1 MAVAHDA
8 APVSDRAPQVQIEM
22 GCGAGPLLS
31 AAQDYIQQY
40 HVTGISWHTT
50 LNNHASTRPKSYGGK
65 LVHSIT
71 ACKAFEQSPGSAPV
85 SDSATWRCRLV
96 LPNSFAPGDGRVLH
110 ATGEGG
116 TQEEASE
123 NACRQ
128 AIAQLL
134 LEDPSQV
141 VLRPKH
147 WTITPAELLE
157 GLLGT
162 QHQALPVHVPARVGE
177 AGAEAASLSEDQVSE
192 RVTDIIK
199 QCLNA
204 HGGSFDPSQI
214 RHKNLGL
221 SPSDERMYSRLNK
234 LLQPGKLR
242 EFVDGHPE
250 FEWQQKGPRGM
261 VVTWADAAASA
272 ASAPGSAS
280 AAAPAPG
287 SASAWL
293 GQDRAPCTTSA
304 PGSASAAA
312 PSWGA
317 MD

>member
-1 MAVAHDA
+1 M
-8 APVSDRAPQVQIEM
+8 Q
-22 GCGAGPLLS
+22 
-31 AAQDYIQQY
+31 
-40 HVTGISWHTT
+40 
-50 LNNHASTRPKSYGGK
+50 K
-65 LVHSIT
+65 
-71 ACKAFEQSPGSAPV
+71 FEQTLYGAPG
-85 SDSATWRCRLV
+85 SDSATWRCILV
-96 LPNSFAPGDGRVLH
+96 LPNSFAPDDGRVLE

-116 TQEEASE
+116 TREEASE

-128 AIAQLL
+128 AFAQLL
-134 LEDPSQV
+134 LEDPSHV

-147 WTITPAELLE
+147 WTISPAALLE

-177 AGAEAASLSEDQVSE
+177 TGAEAASLSEDQVRE

-204 HGGSFDPSQI
+204 HGGSFDPSRI

-234 LLQPGKLR
+234 LLQPGQLR

-250 FEWQQKGPRGM
+250 FEWHQKGPRGM
-261 VVTWADAAASA
+261 VVTWAEAAASA
-272 ASAPGSAS
+272 PSAPGSAS
-280 AAAPAPG
+280 AAAEAAG

-293 GQDRAPCTTSA
+293 RQDRAPCTTSA
-304 PGSASAAA
+304 PGSASAAEA
-312 PSWGA
+312 SWEA
-317 MD
+317 LD